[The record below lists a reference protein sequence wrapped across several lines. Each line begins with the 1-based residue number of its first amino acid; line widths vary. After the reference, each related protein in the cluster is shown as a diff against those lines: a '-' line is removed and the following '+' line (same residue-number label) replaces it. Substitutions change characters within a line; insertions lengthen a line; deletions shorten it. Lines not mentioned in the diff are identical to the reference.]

1 MLPMFSRTTAVPN
14 ASKENRSFLG
24 VGRRRLDIAFSLLTV
39 VPVAMLFLLPR
50 VPSLDFLPNGIAL
63 LLIAV
68 LLLAAQIAA
77 LLLLPKLAL
86 TRRETVIGFVTWL
99 FCFVPVALSLS
110 LVLLCVLAGSACE

>member
-1 MLPMFSRTTAVPN
+1 MLPNFSRTTAVPN
-14 ASKENRSFLG
+14 TSQENGSFFG
-24 VGRRRLDIAFSLLTV
+24 AGRRRLDIAFSFLTV
-39 VPVAMLFLLPR
+39 IPVAMLFLLPR
-50 VPSLDFLPNGIAL
+50 VPSLDFLPNGIAF

-86 TRRETVIGFVTWL
+86 TRRGTVIGFVMWL